1 MKKLYLVRHAKS
13 SWKDFPLDDFDRPL
27 NKRGKRDAPFMAQKL
42 KEMGEKPDIIISSPA
57 KRARKTAKHFA
68 QTLDVPLVLDER
80 LYEAH
85 TSEFETVLKESFQTH
100 ENVMIVSHNP
110 GLTMFNDEI
119 SNKPIFNIP
128 TTGIVAIELKD
139 LNLFKG
145 KQRFFIYPKQFL
157 QSASENDLT

>member
-1 MKKLYLVRHAKS
+1 MKRLYLVRHAKS
-13 SWKDFPLDDFDRPL
+13 SWKDFTLDDFDRPL

-57 KRARKTAKHFA
+57 KRAKKTAQHFA
-68 QTLDVPLVLDER
+68 RTLDVPLILDDR

-85 TSEFETVLKESFQTH
+85 TSDFKAVLKEAFDRYDS
-100 ENVMIVSHNP
+100 VMLVSHNP

-119 SNKPIFNIP
+119 SDKPIFNIH

-139 LNLFKG
+139 LDPFKG
-145 KQRFFIYPKQFL
+145 KQHFFIYPKQFF
-157 QSASENDLT
+157 S

>member
-1 MKKLYLVRHAKS
+1 MRTLYLVRHAKS
-13 SWKDFPLDDFDRPL
+13 SWKDFSLDDFDRPL

-57 KRARKTAKHFA
+57 KRARKTAKHFS

-85 TSEFETVLKESFQTH
+85 TSDFETVSKEAFETCNS
-100 ENVMIVSHNP
+100 VMLVSHNP
-110 GLTMFNDEI
+110 GLTMFNDAI

-128 TTGIVAIELKD
+128 TTGIVSIALQSLDPI
-139 LNLFKG
+139 KG
-145 KQRFFIYPKQFL
+145 KQQFFLYPKQFF
-157 QSASENDLT
+157 S

>member
-1 MKKLYLVRHAKS
+1 MRTLYLVRHAKS
-13 SWKDFPLDDFDRPL
+13 SWKDFSLDDFDRPL

-42 KEMGEKPDIIISSPA
+42 LEMGEKPDIIISSPA

-85 TSEFETVLKESFQTH
+85 TSDFETVSKEAFEAYNS
-100 ENVMIVSHNP
+100 VMLVSHNP
-110 GLTMFNDEI
+110 GLTMFNDVI

-128 TTGIVAIELKD
+128 TTGIVSIALQSLD
-139 LNLFKG
+139 PLQG
-145 KQRFFIYPKQFL
+145 KQRFFLYPKQFF
-157 QSASENDLT
+157 S